1 MTNEELVDLTTT
13 HELIQ
18 TEHMNWYGRTEDR
31 MLEWI
36 YEQNDLILYWLR
48 ELSKELVK
56 KEES

>member
-1 MTNEELVDLTTT
+1 MTNEELVDLTTQ

-18 TEHMNWYGRTEDR
+18 AEHMNWYARSDDR